1 MNNSEVRHITLP
13 IWLDNLLFNKLSA
26 IYSRKK
32 KDLVVLDWGQ
42 EDILGYLGTYFPRS
56 YSESYLIFSKYLQN
70 NYIQYQ
76 DKEELSVFDFGG
88 GTGGELVGFIIAVSE
103 QLSSIK
109 KIRIKALDGN
119 AHALRNLEQILDVV
133 SAHTEIKLDC
143 QLMPVVIDD
152 FYDLKIV
159 TDVITQAYDFII
171 SFKAI
176 CEFVTCQQFEER
188 NPYEH
193 IINVF
198 SPKLTDC
205 GVICLADITSYN
217 EVSNDWLPKMLDKAS
232 AACQVEIINRNSG
245 FNEEF
250 HTTPSRCNNDLSKI
264 AWRIY
269 RIKN

>member
-32 KDLVVLDWGQ
+32 KRSCCPWLGTR
-42 EDILGYLGTYFPRS
+42 GYLGLSRNLFPKK
-56 YSESYLIFSKYLQN
+56 LFWVIPNFSKYLQN

-152 FYDLKIV
+152 FYDW
-159 TDVITQAYDFII
+159 
-171 SFKAI
+171 
-176 CEFVTCQQFEER
+176 
-188 NPYEH
+188 
-193 IINVF
+193 
-198 SPKLTDC
+198 KL
-205 GVICLADITSYN
+205 LQMS
-217 EVSNDWLPKMLDKAS
+217 
-232 AACQVEIINRNSG
+232 
-245 FNEEF
+245 
-250 HTTPSRCNNDLSKI
+250 
-264 AWRIY
+264 
-269 RIKN
+269 